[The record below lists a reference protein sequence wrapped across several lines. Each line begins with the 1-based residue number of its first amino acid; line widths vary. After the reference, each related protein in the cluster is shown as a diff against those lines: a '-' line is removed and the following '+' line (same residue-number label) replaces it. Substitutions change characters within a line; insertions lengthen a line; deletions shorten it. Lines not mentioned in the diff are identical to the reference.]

1 MPKPSVRVLLVEDDE
16 DDFILTRDLLDEIEG
31 ADYNVH
37 WISQFDEALERF
49 KSDYYDVILIDY
61 FFGGRTGIELVQ
73 EAIKLSLAE
82 DSIDLAAFNERK
94 KERSLPFEDVVKKLR
109 KNGRI

>member
-1 MPKPSVRVLLVEDDE
+1 MKTSTKRTTIYLDS
-16 DDFILTRDLLDEIEG
+16 DL
-31 ADYNVH
+31 H
-37 WISQFDEALERF
+37 HALRIKAAETEY
-49 KSDYYDVILIDY
+49 SMS
-61 FFGGRTGIELVQ
+61 ELVQ
-73 EAIKLSLAE
+73 EAIKFSLAE